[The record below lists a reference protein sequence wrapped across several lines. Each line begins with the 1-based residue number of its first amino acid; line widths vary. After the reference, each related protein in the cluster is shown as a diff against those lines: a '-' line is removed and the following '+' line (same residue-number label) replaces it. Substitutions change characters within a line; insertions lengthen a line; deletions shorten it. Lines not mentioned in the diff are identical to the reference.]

1 MATFES
7 AIKLEPTNVQTSFG
21 APYQDETAITI
32 DKEDLA
38 SVSVLHVSVKLRSH
52 IATIAIMVLPFGRG
66 GVY

>member
-7 AIKLEPTNVQTSFG
+7 AIKLEPTNVQTSFS

-38 SVSVLHVSVKLRSH
+38 SVSVLQLVSVKLRSH
-52 IATIAIMVLPFGRG
+52 IQLPLWFYLMEG
-66 GVY
+66 GGY